1 MKNKIQLLIQS
12 KGGVGKSFLT
22 YLISL
27 KHENDETTYFAD
39 CDASVKTTT
48 HQLKFLHGREPNRA
62 GSLNLLDN
70 RKMLDRQLLFENL
83 QEISELNRANTFIDF
98 GASESEQLPA
108 LISMDY
114 TIHEFKEIEKE
125 LDVEIIFNIVIA
137 GGGAYNASISYMQIM
152 ANIIHNQFK
161 INLYLNEFTFQN
173 NKELIEE
180 VVVYSKDKKN
190 NINAIKF
197 FGDFDLT
204 TSPHKKIL
212 SYIAQGRGME
222 AYKYIELIKIKKEI
236 NKL

>member
-22 YLISL
+22 YLIAL
-27 KHENDETTYFAD
+27 KSENNETTYFAD

-48 HQLKFLHGREPNRA
+48 QQLKFLHGQEPNRA

-70 RKMLDRQLLFENL
+70 RAMLDRQLLFENL
-83 QEISELNRANTFIDF
+83 QEITDLNRANTFIDF
-98 GASESEQLPA
+98 GASESEQLPS
-108 LISMDY
+108 LMSLDY

-125 LDVEIIFNIVIA
+125 LNVDIVFNIVIA
-137 GGGAYNASISYMQIM
+137 GGGAYNACTTYMQKM
-152 ANIIHNQFK
+152 VNIIEGQFEV
-161 INLYLNEFTFQN
+161 NLYLNEYTFQN
-173 NKELIEE
+173 NKDLTEE
-180 VVVYSKDKKN
+180 ILLFSKDKKN
-190 NINAIKF
+190 KINAIKF

-222 AYKYIELIKIKKEI
+222 AYVFIEKIKIIKEL